1 MQLMLNYFIEV
12 YITWAECE
20 LRIQMLFKTE
30 IKDAALTSLCIYNA
44 NLLLNL
50 SDEEFEALQNLPKNT
65 NLVIQ
70 K

>member
-1 MQLMLNYFIEV
+1 
-12 YITWAECE
+12 
-20 LRIQMLFKTE
+20 MLFKTE